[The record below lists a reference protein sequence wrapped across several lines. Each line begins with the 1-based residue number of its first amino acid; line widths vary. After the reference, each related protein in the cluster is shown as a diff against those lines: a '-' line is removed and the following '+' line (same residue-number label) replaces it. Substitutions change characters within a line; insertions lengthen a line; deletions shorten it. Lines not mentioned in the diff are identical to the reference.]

1 MSVISN
7 LIFHDAKHNLTSPF
21 GPRKV
26 LNTSGGKTSAHH
38 DGADYG
44 TNGIK
49 RKQYAIEEGKVLQ
62 AGTAS
67 DGANYVWLEY
77 PRLGVKMLHY
87 HLDAIKVKTGQK
99 VNADTVIGTTGKTGK
114 ATGIHLHLGIKR
126 LSGGGYIDPEA
137 WSENEYKA
145 LVKEEKPKVAVK
157 SEEPKAAAT
166 VKAREKKEAKFKPQ
180 SFDAALAGNYK
191 VTADN
196 GLNIRNGAGKSKAKM
211 VVIPKGKKVRCHGY
225 YTTQAKVK
233 WLYVE
238 FTHNEVD
245 YIGFA
250 SSEYFK
256 EA

>member
-44 TNGIK
+44 TNGVK

-145 LVKEEKPKVAVK
+145 PSVSSAKT
-157 SEEPKAAAT
+157 EEPKAT
-166 VKAREKKEAKFKPQ
+166 TSGVKTKKEAKYKPQ
-180 SFDAALAGNYK
+180 DYDDTLAGTYK

-196 GLNIRNGAGKSKAKM
+196 GLNIRNGAGTSKTKM
-211 VVIPKGKKVRCHGY
+211 VVIPKDKKVKCHGY
-225 YTTQAKVK
+225 YTPQSKVK

-238 FTHNEVD
+238 FTHNNVD
-245 YIGFA
+245 YVGFA
-250 SSEYFK
+250 SAQFLK
-256 EA
+256 EV